1 MRKNIKINEHKPL
14 VNIFCL
20 MLMSQLPS
28 QGNSRT
34 QGRRVIPRPFPQ
46 LHIHTH
52 TYFFMHELFSSL
64 LLPTVNSVR
73 THLYLMFFL
82 YCLLYKRARMWMTA
96 WTDKKHCEVV
106 RWTTYPS
113 LSLLLLPSLRP
124 FFLIRLIFFKEN
136 YEQELILPNYPFK
149 YL

>member
-1 MRKNIKINEHKPL
+1 MGKEETYQTKNICSTVKVTHISLHYITNNPLMRKNIKINEHKPL

-52 TYFFMHELFSSL
+52 THFFMHELFSSL

-82 YCLLYKRARMWMTA
+82 YCLVYKRARM
-96 WTDKKHCEVV
+96 
-106 RWTTYPS
+106 
-113 LSLLLLPSLRP
+113 
-124 FFLIRLIFFKEN
+124 
-136 YEQELILPNYPFK
+136 
-149 YL
+149 